1 MQVLGGGNEDS
12 RTLTNDVGTKLY
24 NSPEQL
30 EGKKYG
36 PKVDMY
42 AMGLIFLELNYHY
55 MEFSHE
61 KQKVAICSHFAI
73 LRIIFL
79 FQLFDEVRKT
89 EKVPKSVQKMELEV
103 NLLASLIR
111 VSALQKTLHLVLLW

>member
-55 MEFSHE
+55 MESSHE
-61 KQKVAICSHFAI
+61 KQKVAFFPLSII
-73 LRIIFL
+73 LQSQGLYFYSSFL
-79 FQLFDEVRKT
+79 MK
-89 EKVPKSVQKMELEV
+89 
-103 NLLASLIR
+103 
-111 VSALQKTLHLVLLW
+111 